1 MVKLILNN
9 SFLNGVSSH
18 ILSSKSRILKPLL
31 ILFLIALSLV
41 FFALESLI
49 TRFSL
54 HRFSF
59 KRQNPI
65 SPVHAAR

>member
-1 MVKLILNN
+1 MIKLILNN

-18 ILSSKSRILKPLL
+18 ILSRKSKILKPVL

-49 TRFSL
+49 ARINPQRMRFKKDN
-54 HRFSF
+54 H
-59 KRQNPI
+59 I
-65 SPVHAAR
+65 SPVHAAH